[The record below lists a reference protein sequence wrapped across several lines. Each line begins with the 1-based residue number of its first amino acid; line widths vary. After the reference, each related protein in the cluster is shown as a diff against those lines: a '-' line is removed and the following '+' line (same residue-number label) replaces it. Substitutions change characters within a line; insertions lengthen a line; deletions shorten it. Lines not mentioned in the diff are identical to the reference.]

1 MLFSCQTTPGAP
13 VRNYI
18 YTLFQRIEVHADDG
32 GGNTFDTII
41 YGAGGDVAGLNEN
54 TDADKYNLQN
64 SFPTYSFTYNP
75 GPPVTAYWLFD
86 KSNVVKFAQF
96 LASYFYP
103 VCIEV
108 KGPPELG
115 IFHPISDPLA
125 PDLKPRKGWTDD
137 IGVKR
142 KPPPSEKKEAQEAGD
157 FEGADTLVEAL
168 QGLLRLASDLA
179 SIRKIREAGIVIYA
193 YNQVIRNTWSITEA
207 IQYLIDSGI
216 TTTIG

>member
-1 MLFSCQTTPGAP
+1 M
-13 VRNYI
+13 RNYI
-18 YTLFQRIEVHADDG
+18 FTVFQRIEAHADDG
-32 GGNTFDTII
+32 GGNTFDTIV
-41 YGAGGDVAGLNEN
+41 YAAGGDVAGLNEN
-54 TDADKYNLQN
+54 ANEAKFNLE
-64 SFPTYSFTYNP
+64 SGFPGYTFTYNP

-96 LASYFYP
+96 LSSYFYP

-142 KPPPSEKKEAQEAGD
+142 KPPPSEKKTTLEEAD
-157 FEGADTLVEAL
+157 FSGAPGLLEAL
-168 QGLLRLASDLA
+168 AALPEFAAQLTKQGKLRQ
-179 SIRKIREAGIVIYA
+179 AGIVMYA
-193 YNQVIRNTWSITEA
+193 YAQVIRHTWSITEA
-207 IQYLIDSGI
+207 FAYLRDNRIL
-216 TTTIG
+216 